1 MMRSVLGPGTVI
13 TISGKWLRRNKEKVS
28 CLQGDYTQIVAL
40 LDSRDLLVYLTT
52 HNKLLTGENYGISAK
67 NLSKFVELS

>member
-1 MMRSVLGPGTVI
+1 M
-13 TISGKWLRRNKEKVS
+13 S